1 MNILFIG
8 GAGFIGS
15 SLVKQF
21 LSNEKYNV
29 FVVEP
34 EFANVSRLDGLNVK
48 IYREALGNIDKVEKI
63 LIGNKIDIVVH
74 LVSTLIP
81 GSGYDDFNNEFKNMI
96 FPSIKLMEICAKENI
111 KFVYF
116 SSGGTIYGNRSTMLP
131 FVETDEMA
139 PISYYG
145 WSKQMMEN
153 SILFKNRT
161 EKLKYL
167 IVRPS
172 NPYGHGQNLHGKQG
186 LVAVAIG
193 KILEDKPV
201 EVWGDGS
208 AIRDYIYIDDLAK
221 VFYQLIDK
229 DVYNETVNL
238 GSGRGYSVNDILAFL
253 KIITKKDFKIV
264 YENARPMDVSNMVLD
279 TEKMQ
284 RLAQVELTPMLNGIS
299 TFYNESVK
307 QLMVMKRIAI
317 IAGVLHSGGKRNL
330 IMEYYRH
337 IDRTQ
342 IQFDFI
348 CDSDSNGIPEEE
360 ILSLGGRVYKVTP
373 YKHIGAHMR
382 ETYKILKDNNYE
394 IMHAFDN
401 TLNVFPMFLGWLAGV
416 KVRISESISKG
427 DKNEKKTIV
436 KLALRPFSH
445 WFANYYMANSI
456 DCGVWQFGKKTY
468 DKGEITIFKTV
479 INADAN
485 AFDKV
490 LRDETRKKFG
500 WEDKVIYGF
509 IGRYVDQKNP
519 LFLIDIFNAIAKKQ
533 PNAKLVMIGFGELEK
548 AMHEKIKEYGLQGS
562 VEDLG
567 RRDDIKQFYNAFDA
581 FLLPSLYEGMPV
593 VGIEAQCAGLPIFF
607 SKNITEETT
616 ASELAHYIGLNE
628 SPEVWAD
635 TIINVVNANLSK
647 RRSYAEEVKKNGFDS
662 HSEAMRMMKFY
673 LNKLQFSIS

>member
-21 LSNEKYNV
+21 LTNEKYNV

-34 EFANVSRLDGLNVK
+34 EFANVSRLDGLNVN
-48 IYREALGNIDKVEKI
+48 IFRMALDNVDGVEHI
-63 LIGNKIDIVVH
+63 LVSNKINVVVH

-96 FPSIKLMEICAKENI
+96 FPSIKLMEICAKENV

-116 SSGGTIYGNRSTMLP
+116 SSGGTIYGNRSTMQP

-161 EKLKYL
+161 ENLRYL

-229 DVYNETVNL
+229 DVCNETVNL
-238 GSGRGYSVNDILAFL
+238 GSGRGYSVNDVLAFL

-284 RLAQVELTPMLNGIS
+284 RLAQVELTPMLDGIS

-307 QLMVMKRIAI
+307 
-317 IAGVLHSGGKRNL
+317 
-330 IMEYYRH
+330 
-337 IDRTQ
+337 
-342 IQFDFI
+342 
-348 CDSDSNGIPEEE
+348 
-360 ILSLGGRVYKVTP
+360 
-373 YKHIGAHMR
+373 
-382 ETYKILKDNNYE
+382 
-394 IMHAFDN
+394 
-401 TLNVFPMFLGWLAGV
+401 
-416 KVRISESISKG
+416 
-427 DKNEKKTIV
+427 
-436 KLALRPFSH
+436 
-445 WFANYYMANSI
+445 
-456 DCGVWQFGKKTY
+456 
-468 DKGEITIFKTV
+468 
-479 INADAN
+479 
-485 AFDKV
+485 
-490 LRDETRKKFG
+490 
-500 WEDKVIYGF
+500 
-509 IGRYVDQKNP
+509 
-519 LFLIDIFNAIAKKQ
+519 
-533 PNAKLVMIGFGELEK
+533 
-548 AMHEKIKEYGLQGS
+548 
-562 VEDLG
+562 
-567 RRDDIKQFYNAFDA
+567 
-581 FLLPSLYEGMPV
+581 
-593 VGIEAQCAGLPIFF
+593 
-607 SKNITEETT
+607 
-616 ASELAHYIGLNE
+616 
-628 SPEVWAD
+628 
-635 TIINVVNANLSK
+635 
-647 RRSYAEEVKKNGFDS
+647 
-662 HSEAMRMMKFY
+662 
-673 LNKLQFSIS
+673 

>member
-15 SLVKQF
+15 SLVKRF
-21 LSNEKYNV
+21 LSNEKYKV
-29 FVVEP
+29 FVIEP
-34 EFANVSRLDGLNVK
+34 EFANVSRLDGLDVNIFRMALDNVD
-48 IYREALGNIDKVEKI
+48 GVEHI
-63 LIGNKIDIVVH
+63 LVSNKINVVVH

-96 FPSIKLMEICAKENI
+96 FPSIKLMEICAKENV

-116 SSGGTIYGNRSTMLP
+116 SSGGTIYGNRSTMQP

-161 EKLKYL
+161 ENLRYL

-229 DVYNETVNL
+229 DVCNETVNL
-238 GSGRGYSVNDILAFL
+238 GSGRGYSVNDVLAFL

-307 QLMVMKRIAI
+307 
-317 IAGVLHSGGKRNL
+317 
-330 IMEYYRH
+330 
-337 IDRTQ
+337 
-342 IQFDFI
+342 
-348 CDSDSNGIPEEE
+348 
-360 ILSLGGRVYKVTP
+360 
-373 YKHIGAHMR
+373 
-382 ETYKILKDNNYE
+382 
-394 IMHAFDN
+394 
-401 TLNVFPMFLGWLAGV
+401 
-416 KVRISESISKG
+416 
-427 DKNEKKTIV
+427 
-436 KLALRPFSH
+436 
-445 WFANYYMANSI
+445 
-456 DCGVWQFGKKTY
+456 
-468 DKGEITIFKTV
+468 
-479 INADAN
+479 
-485 AFDKV
+485 
-490 LRDETRKKFG
+490 
-500 WEDKVIYGF
+500 
-509 IGRYVDQKNP
+509 
-519 LFLIDIFNAIAKKQ
+519 
-533 PNAKLVMIGFGELEK
+533 
-548 AMHEKIKEYGLQGS
+548 
-562 VEDLG
+562 
-567 RRDDIKQFYNAFDA
+567 
-581 FLLPSLYEGMPV
+581 
-593 VGIEAQCAGLPIFF
+593 
-607 SKNITEETT
+607 
-616 ASELAHYIGLNE
+616 
-628 SPEVWAD
+628 
-635 TIINVVNANLSK
+635 
-647 RRSYAEEVKKNGFDS
+647 
-662 HSEAMRMMKFY
+662 
-673 LNKLQFSIS
+673 